1 MAEWALK
8 YTSKALASFNRE
20 LHSYLQCSA
29 NREAPGS
36 RCKGIGVADVLRLT
50 ENAALVELMEGAGA
64 MPGTISKHIRIDE
77 ELWKRLETAAGEIDT
92 TANRLLA
99 ELGERWLET
108 REWPQSEVQIK
119 VARASVF
126 TAQAIALDLIAA
138 GRQKRVDQLLEH
150 AASIVPGVA
159 PETPVEETAGPE
171 ERDSERGTP

>member
-1 MAEWALK
+1 
-8 YTSKALASFNRE
+8 
-20 LHSYLQCSA
+20 
-29 NREAPGS
+29 
-36 RCKGIGVADVLRLT
+36 
-50 ENAALVELMEGAGA
+50 MEGAGA

-159 PETPVEETAGPE
+159 PETPVDGRGGRRE
-171 ERDSERGTP
+171 ERLQQGKLVTLSPPVVAGDRGRERRVACVVLPGRWFRRRRCRSDSGPHHHSRCGR